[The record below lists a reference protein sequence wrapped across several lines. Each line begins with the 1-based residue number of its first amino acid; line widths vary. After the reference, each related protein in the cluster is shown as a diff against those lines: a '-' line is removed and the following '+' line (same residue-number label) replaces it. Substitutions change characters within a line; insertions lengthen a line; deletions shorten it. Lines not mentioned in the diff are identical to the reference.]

1 MRTWICLLGTEFNPP
16 HLLLHD
22 EWFNDNHCAQTG
34 PVGVSYWRFGE
45 HPFFLLSSFLSSS
58 FNKYLSIYLLGC
70 IGSHGLSCP
79 MAYGILVPPL
89 GMEPTSPALEGRFL
103 TTGAPGSP
111 RSCSLLEIIVAE
123 LLAIM
128 SPALWRRL
136 PERVEPRSREKQRE
150 KTEEEVKEIGSM
162 SSTCGRRSNWI
173 LCVCVC
179 ACSVVSNSL
188 WLQFWQHPKSTW

>member
-1 MRTWICLLGTEFNPP
+1 
-16 HLLLHD
+16 
-22 EWFNDNHCAQTG
+22 
-34 PVGVSYWRFGE
+34 
-45 HPFFLLSSFLSSS
+45 
-58 FNKYLSIYLLGC
+58 
-70 IGSHGLSCP
+70 

-150 KTEEEVKEIGSM
+150 KTVLMTFRLLYPDSDFLDFL
-162 SSTCGRRSNWI
+162 T
-173 LCVCVC
+173 
-179 ACSVVSNSL
+179 
-188 WLQFWQHPKSTW
+188 

>member
-1 MRTWICLLGTEFNPP
+1 MIITVPKLGQLESPIEALGNILFFSSLPSF
-16 HLLLHD
+16 LLL
-22 EWFNDNHCAQTG
+22 
-34 PVGVSYWRFGE
+34 
-45 HPFFLLSSFLSSS
+45 

-103 TTGAPGSP
+103 TTGPPGSP

-123 LLAIM
+123 LLALM

-136 PERVEPRSREKQRE
+136 PERVEPMSREKQRE
-150 KTEEEVKEIGSM
+150 KTVLMTFRLLYPYSDFLGFL
-162 SSTCGRRSNWI
+162 T
-173 LCVCVC
+173 
-179 ACSVVSNSL
+179 
-188 WLQFWQHPKSTW
+188 